1 MKMFNRKSFQTRS
14 IPSCL
19 LCNEFDTTDQ
29 NETVTLAIN
38 KKKPPK
44 HVCSVCVLK
53 VNCLGI
59 LVGLRMLKLRIHRAQ
74 R

>member
-38 KKKPPK
+38 KKKK
-44 HVCSVCVLK
+44 TQNICARSVFLK
-53 VNCLGI
+53 
-59 LVGLRMLKLRIHRAQ
+59 
-74 R
+74 